1 MTQDTVLDSVRDLV
15 ADYADV
21 DDDPAPLDLDSLSLI
36 QLTEDLEE
44 RFGFVVAAEDLV
56 PAHFESVA
64 AIAAFV
70 QRKVQP

>member
-1 MTQDTVLDSVRDLV
+1 MTQDTVLDSVRDVV

-21 DDDPAPLDLDSLSLI
+21 ADDTAPLDLDSLSLI
-36 QLTEDLEE
+36 QLTEDLED

-70 QRKVQP
+70 QRRAQP